1 MKNWTK
7 EEMMLARIQALTK
20 MKDTALTAYHQVL
33 GNDESALNKRV
44 IEESGMTHKLFS
56 TTTTD
61 GI

>member
-1 MKNWTK
+1 
-7 EEMMLARIQALTK
+7 MLARIQALTK